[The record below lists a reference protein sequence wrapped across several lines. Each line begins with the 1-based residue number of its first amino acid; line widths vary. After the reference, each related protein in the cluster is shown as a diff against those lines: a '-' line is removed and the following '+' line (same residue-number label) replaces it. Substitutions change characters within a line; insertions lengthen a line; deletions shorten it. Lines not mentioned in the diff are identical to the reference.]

1 MRNVSAG
8 LFLIPV
14 LTLGACSSAD
24 IVLAN
29 PRTGATV
36 RCGGAGWGIFA
47 PAASGMVDEC
57 MRRYPD
63 YVPVDRLTPAER
75 SDLER
80 RGALPY

>member
-1 MRNVSAG
+1 MRTLSG
-8 LFLIPV
+8 GFLLSLLFL
-14 LTLGACSSAD
+14 TGCSSAE

-36 RCGGAGWGIFA
+36 RCGGSGWGLFA
-47 PAASGMVDEC
+47 PAAGGMVDEC

-75 SDLER
+75 EDLER
-80 RGALPY
+80 RGALPR